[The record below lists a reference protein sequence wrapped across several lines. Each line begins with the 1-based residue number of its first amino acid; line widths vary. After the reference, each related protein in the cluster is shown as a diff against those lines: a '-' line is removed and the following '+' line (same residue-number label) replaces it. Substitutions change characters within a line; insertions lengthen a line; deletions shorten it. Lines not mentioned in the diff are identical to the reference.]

1 MGLHDISLPNE
12 EEVGIAR
19 DSASALSEL
28 LSKMP
33 ASDRASVKLDGTNII
48 LPRHAIELLRDIL
61 SDMAQGN
68 AVTIVPLHAEMTTQQ
83 AADFLNVS
91 RPFLVKLLES
101 STIPFMKVGTHRRVK
116 FQDLVEYKG
125 KMQRQSSRAI
135 DELVAS
141 AQKNNMGY

>member
-1 MGLHDISLPNE
+1 MATPGISLPNA

-28 LSKMP
+28 LTKMP
-33 ASDRASVKLDGTNII
+33 MSDRAQVKLDGTDII

-91 RPFLVKLLES
+91 RPFFVKLLEGNA
-101 STIPFMKVGTHRRVK
+101 IPYVKVGTHRRVK
-116 FQDLVEYKG
+116 FQDLVRYKEE
-125 KMQRQSSRAI
+125 MRQNSDQAM
-135 DELVAS
+135 DELVGL
-141 AQKNNMGY
+141 AQQHDMGY

>member
-1 MGLHDISLPNE
+1 MGIQEVSLPNA

-33 ASDRASVKLDGTNII
+33 TADRAQVKLDGTDII

-101 STIPFMKVGTHRRVK
+101 DAIPYVKVGTHRRVK
-116 FQDLVEYKG
+116 FQDLVAYKAQ
-125 KMQRQSSRAI
+125 MQQKSSDAM
-135 DELVAS
+135 DELVAL
-141 AQKNNMGY
+141 AQQNDMGY